1 MGKLTR
7 NGLTHQQVSCD
18 DWSNPRIKIYKCFLK
33 VSLLVTIKKMLIE
46 IVNPMGQFRLDHGM
60 FPRLVFLRNHFN
72 ISWHSLEIGTL
83 FQVPIQGRIQK
94 LFGCFG
100 FSIRV
105 ICLV

>member
-60 FPRLVFLRNHFN
+60 FPRLVFLRNYFMAFIRNRNPISGAYSGPNPEVTWVFRFFN
-72 ISWHSLEIGTL
+72 
-83 FQVPIQGRIQK
+83 
-94 LFGCFG
+94 
-100 FSIRV
+100 
-105 ICLV
+105 

>member
-46 IVNPMGQFRLDHGM
+46 IVNPWDSLD
-60 FPRLVFLRNHFN
+60 
-72 ISWHSLEIGTL
+72 
-83 FQVPIQGRIQK
+83 
-94 LFGCFG
+94 
-100 FSIRV
+100 
-105 ICLV
+105 